1 MDSVSIKQLR
11 DNLAQLIEEVAI
23 GGKSI
28 EVTKF
33 GKPKAVIVP
42 MNTDVRR
49 KIKRDW
55 TMLSDE
61 KTKLK
66 QLATLVIGS
75 VSLKNHPEWGSK
87 RKITRWV
94 RKIRSEWD

>member
-42 MNTDVRR
+42 INQKARR
-49 KIKRDW
+49 KIKQDW
-55 TMLSDE
+55 PMLSDE
-61 KTKLK
+61 KNKLK
-66 QLATLVIGS
+66 QLANLVIGS

-87 RKITRWV
+87 RKIARWV
-94 RKIRSEWD
+94 RKIRSEWE